1 MEVYDL
7 LVNFSSSTEDTLIL
21 LVSSI
26 DGSTLHT
33 SHILLMSLDEY
44 DILRNAKV
52 VKWGIDNDLDE
63 VVLWI
68 TVNRILEEN

>member
-1 MEVYDL
+1 MKVYDL

-33 SHILLMSLDEY
+33 SRILLMSLDEY

-52 VKWGIDNDLDE
+52 INWSIDNDLDE

-68 TVNRILEEN
+68 TVNRILED

>member
-1 MEVYDL
+1 MKVYDL

-44 DILRNAKV
+44 DILRNTKV